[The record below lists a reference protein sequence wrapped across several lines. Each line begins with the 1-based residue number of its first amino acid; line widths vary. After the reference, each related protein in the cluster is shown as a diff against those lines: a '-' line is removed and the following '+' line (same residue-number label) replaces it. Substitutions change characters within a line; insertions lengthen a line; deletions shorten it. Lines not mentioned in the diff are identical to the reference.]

1 MSHKTASSRRAIL
14 LSFIVFTAIWGS
26 TWLVIRGQIGTVAP
40 QWSVAYRFL
49 IAAAAMALIARASRQ
64 SLKVDRRYWS
74 ALAFLGFTQFCINFN
89 AVYIAELYITSGVVA
104 TMFALLLIP
113 SSLLGWAM
121 LGQRPGKRFVL
132 GSVVAVAGIA
142 LLLSHELRVAS
153 AGFKAVAIGAG
164 FTLFGMAGAS
174 FANVYQARPMMR
186 EIPFLAM
193 LTWSMAA
200 GAAMDVALALLIAGP
215 PSIDWSAAYWAGLLY
230 LALAASVLA
239 FILYYP
245 VVRAIGPAKAAYSSM
260 IVPIIAMGLSTLFED
275 YRWTAATVAG
285 ALLAL
290 GGMGIAMSRNRS
302 KVAAPDAA

>member
-1 MSHKTASSRRAIL
+1 VSHKTASSRRAIL

-26 TWLVIRGQIGTVAP
+26 TWIVIRGQIGTVPP
-40 QWSVAYRFL
+40 QWSVAYRFI
-49 IAAAAMALIARASRQ
+49 IAAMAMALIARARGH
-64 SLKVDRRYWS
+64 SLRVERRYWPGI
-74 ALAFLGFTQFCINFN
+74 AFLGLTQFCINFN

-132 GSVVAVAGIA
+132 GSVVAVAGIG

-153 AGFKAVAIGAG
+153 AGLEAVIIGAA

-174 FANVYQARPMMR
+174 FANVYQARPAMR
-186 EIPFLAM
+186 EMPFLAM
-193 LTWSMAA
+193 LAWAMAA
-200 GAAMDVALALLIAGP
+200 GAAMDVALAFLIAGP

-260 IVPIIAMGLSTLFED
+260 IVPIIAMGFSTVFEN
-275 YRWTAATVAG
+275 YRWTAATVTG

-290 GGMGIAMSRNRS
+290 GGMAVAMSRNRS